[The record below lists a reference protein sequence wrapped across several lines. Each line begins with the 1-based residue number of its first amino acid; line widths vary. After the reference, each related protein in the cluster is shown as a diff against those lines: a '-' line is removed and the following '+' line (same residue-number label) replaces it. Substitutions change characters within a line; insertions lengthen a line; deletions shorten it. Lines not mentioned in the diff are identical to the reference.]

1 MNCHHKRP
9 PLCKAIN
16 IFRKRIA
23 IVALLTICQF
33 TNNIQ
38 AAVLKGK
45 VISEDNEPLI
55 GAAISIHDL
64 NLHIT
69 TNIDGTFM
77 IGSVPIGTHFVE
89 VSYIGYLKYRIEFTI
104 SGDEEEVFKKITLRE
119 DPALIGEIVVTT
131 SYEGTSEAGARA
143 AERNSA
149 VVLNAVSAESIEA
162 SPDITVANVIQRVS
176 GLTVERNANGD
187 GQYAIV
193 RGMNQRY
200 NYTLVNGIKIPSPDN
215 ENRYVPLDIFPAE
228 LLDQLAVSKS
238 LTPSME
244 GDAIGGVVD
253 LRMKDAPKKK
263 MLTASFSSGFNTLYL
278 TRPYDQFNT
287 SAVDFQ
293 SPMQRV
299 PTGERV
305 AGIDMFST
313 ENINF
318 EQRQLS
324 PNPFASGVLR
334 PNALG
339 SIAYGDRFMD
349 GKFGVVLAASYQN
362 TFRGADRIEFGVSD
376 NEFGSPLPTVSRYQ
390 ERRYSVEQERAG
402 VHSMM
407 DYQINNNNKL
417 RFYNAIVHLEN
428 NETRVIWED
437 GLRDANREKTL
448 ENNWRGQVNRQR
460 IYNSTLQGEH
470 IMNDEFTF
478 DWSLVYSLATQDMPD
493 NSQLITV
500 SNYDTPE
507 RELRWLVHENIIRIW
522 ENNSDQ
528 DYAGYYNLTYTPS
541 HLKRYNLELKTGGL
555 LRIKRREN
563 FFDLYSFR
571 PNPGVQEYRPYETD
585 FADLTWRITGG
596 AGTPSHVLNY
606 QSYEDVFA
614 QYGQFMFQVKKTQF
628 IGGVRAE
635 HTNQGYITA
644 NDNIP
649 DGAQEYW
656 SILPSLH
663 IKYMPT
669 GKTNIR
675 SSYFRSISRPS
686 FLEIIP
692 YRRPGTEEIRPEG
705 GNPNLVPVDA
715 HNFDHR
721 FEYFP
726 TSTDQI
732 LIGGFY
738 KIINNPIEQAILAPT
753 DPNFP
758 QFLPPATTIIPVNL
772 ETAINRGI
780 EFDYMKTFEYGFFK
794 NFGIRANYTFTDSR
808 IESIKR
814 TRTEIT
820 EDNIDQL
827 SPLQREML
835 DIGDTTL
842 LNVMQSRPLQGQSRH
857 IGNFSLLY
865 RNKEKGFN
873 AQVSMVYTGSRIAVV
888 SAGVDTD
895 WWMRDMV
902 QLDLSIEKTFAKK
915 FVAFVKIA
923 NLLDTP
929 YELFIKKPH
938 MPQVGV
944 NELQPNSATETLVRR
959 DFYHRNILF
968 GVRYNFNQ

>member
-1 MNCHHKRP
+1 MLVSYANVH
-9 PLCKAIN
+9 
-16 IFRKRIA
+16 
-23 IVALLTICQF
+23 
-33 TNNIQ
+33 
-38 AAVLKGK
+38 AAVIKGK

-55 GAAISIHDL
+55 GAAVSIYAL
-64 NLHIT
+64 NMHIV
-69 TNIDGTFM
+69 TNIDGTFSL
-77 IGSVPIGTHFVE
+77 GSVPKGTHYAE
-89 VSYIGYLKYRIEFTI
+89 VSYIGFLKYRLEITVNEN
-104 SGDEEEVFKKITLRE
+104 EEELYKIITLKE
-119 DPALIGEIVVTT
+119 DPALIGEVVVTT
-131 SYEGTSEAGARA
+131 SYEGTSEAGARS

-149 VVLNAVSAESIEA
+149 VVMNAVSAETIEA

-200 NYTLVNGIKIPSPDN
+200 NYTLVNGIKIPSPNN
-215 ENRYVPLDIFPAE
+215 ENRYIPLDIFPAE

-263 MLTASFSSGFNTLYL
+263 ILTASFSTGFNTMYL
-278 TRPYDQFNT
+278 NRPFDHFNT

-299 PTGERV
+299 PQGERV
-305 AGIDMFST
+305 ALLDYYST
-313 ENINF
+313 DNLNF

-324 PNPFASGVLR
+324 PNPFASGMLR

-339 SIAYGDRFMD
+339 SITYGNRFND
-349 GKFGVVLAASYQN
+349 GKFGIIVAASYQN

-376 NEFGSPLPTVSRYQ
+376 NEFGSPNPRVSRYQ

-407 DYQINNNNKL
+407 DYQINSNNKL
-417 RFYNAIVHLEN
+417 RWYNAVVHLEN

-448 ENNWRGQVNRQR
+448 EYNWRGQINRQR

-470 IMNDEFTF
+470 VLNDELTF

-507 RELRWLVHENIIRIW
+507 RDLRWLVHENIVRIW
-522 ENNSDQ
+522 ESNSDQ
-528 DYAGYYNLTYTPS
+528 DYAGYYNLTYKPM
-541 HLKRYNLELKTGGL
+541 HLKRLNLTLKTGGL
-555 LRIKRREN
+555 IRIKRREN
-563 FFDLYSFR
+563 LFDLYSFK
-571 PNPGVQEYRPYETD
+571 PNPGTQEYVPYETD
-585 FADLTWRITGG
+585 YADLTWRITGG

-606 QSYEDVFA
+606 QSYEDIFA
-614 QYGQFMFQVKKTQF
+614 QYGEFQFRKKNTQF

-635 HTNQGYITA
+635 HTNQGYSTA
-644 NDNIP
+644 STHIP
-649 DGAQEYW
+649 DGEQEYW

-663 IKYMPT
+663 VKHMPT

-675 SSYFRSISRPS
+675 GSYFRSISRPS

-692 YRRPGTEEIRPEG
+692 YRRPATEEIRPEG
-705 GNPNLVPVDA
+705 GNPNLKPVDA
-715 HNFDHR
+715 HNFDAR

-726 TSTDQI
+726 TSTDQF
-732 LIGGFY
+732 LVGGFY

-758 QFLPPATTIIPVNL
+758 KFLPPSTTIIPVNL
-772 ETAINRGI
+772 ETAVNQGV
-780 EFDYMKTFEYGFFK
+780 EVDYMKTFQRGVLK

-814 TRTEIT
+814 TRTLIN

-827 SPLQREML
+827 TPLQRETL
-835 DIGDTTL
+835 DLGDTTL

-857 IGNFSLLY
+857 IGNLSLLY

-888 SAGVDTD
+888 AAGLDTD
-895 WWMRDMV
+895 WWMREMV
-902 QLDLSIEKTFAKK
+902 QLDMSIEKTFAKK

-923 NLLDTP
+923 NLLNTP

-959 DFYHRNILF
+959 DFYQRNIMF
-968 GVRYNFNQ
+968 GVRYNFSQ

>member
-1 MNCHHKRP
+1 MLGHHFRP
-9 PLCKAIN
+9 PHTKASVRFYRPKLFLVPLILAQLFN
-16 IFRKRIA
+16 
-23 IVALLTICQF
+23 QSH
-33 TNNIQ
+33 

-45 VISEDNEPLI
+45 VVSDQNEPLI
-55 GAAISIHDL
+55 GASVSIHNL

-69 TNIDGTFM
+69 TNIDGTFTL
-77 IGSVPIGTHFVE
+77 GTVPKGTHYAE
-89 VSYIGYLKYRIEFTI
+89 VSYIGYLKYKIEFTV
-104 SGDEEEVFKKITLRE
+104 SGNEDEIYKIITLKE
-119 DPALIGEIVVTT
+119 DPALIGEVVVTT
-131 SYEGTSEAGARA
+131 SYEGKSQAGARS

-149 VVLNAVSAESIEA
+149 VVLNAVSAETIEA

-244 GDAIGGVVD
+244 GDAVGGVVD

-263 MLTASFSSGFNTLYL
+263 IFTASFSTGFNTLFL
-278 TRPYDQFNT
+278 NRPFDHFNT

-299 PTGERV
+299 PQGERV
-305 AGIDMFST
+305 ASIDYYST
-313 ENINF
+313 DNLNF
-318 EQRQLS
+318 EQRPLS

-339 SIAYGDRFMD
+339 SITYGNRSKN
-349 GKFGVVLAASYQN
+349 GKFGMILAGSYQN

-376 NEFGSPLPTVSRYQ
+376 NEFGSPNPTVSRYQ

-402 VHSMM
+402 IHSMM
-407 DYQINNNNKL
+407 DYQINSNNKL
-417 RFYNAIVHLEN
+417 RWYNAVVHLEN

-448 ENNWRGQVNRQR
+448 ENNWRGQINRQR

-470 IMNDEFTF
+470 VLNDEFTF
-478 DWSLVYSLATQDMPD
+478 DWSLVYSLATQDIPD

-507 RELRWLVHENIIRIW
+507 RELRWLVHENVVRIW

-528 DYAGYYNLTYTPS
+528 DYAGYYNLTFKPS
-541 HLKRYNLELKTGGL
+541 SFKTYNLTLKTGGL

-563 FFDLYSFR
+563 FFDLYSFK
-571 PNPGVQEYRPYETD
+571 PNPGIQEYVPYETD
-585 FADLTWRITGG
+585 YADLTWRITSG
-596 AGTPSHVLNY
+596 AGTPSDVLNY

-614 QYGQFMFQVKKTQF
+614 QYGEFQFRYKNTQF
-628 IGGVRAE
+628 VGGARAE
-635 HTNQGYITA
+635 HTSQGYITA

-649 DGAQEYW
+649 DGEQNYW

-663 IKYMPT
+663 VKHMPT

-675 SSYFRSISRPS
+675 TSYFRSLSRPS

-692 YRRPGTEEIRPEG
+692 YRRPATEEIRPTG
-705 GNPNLVPVDA
+705 GNPNLKPVDA
-715 HNFDHR
+715 HNFDAR

-726 TSTDQI
+726 TSTDQF
-732 LIGGFY
+732 LVGGFY
-738 KIINNPIEQAILAPT
+738 KIINNPIEQAILPPT
-753 DPNFP
+753 DPSFP
-758 QFLPPATTIIPVNL
+758 EFLISATTIVPVNL
-772 ETAINRGI
+772 ETATNQGI
-780 EFDYMKTFEYGFFK
+780 EVDYMKTFQNGFLK

-814 TRTEIT
+814 TRAEIT

-827 SPLQREML
+827 TPLQRETL
-835 DIGDTTL
+835 DLGDTTL
-842 LNVMQSRPLQGQSRH
+842 VNVMQSRPLQGQSRH
-857 IGNFSLLY
+857 IGNLSLLY

-888 SAGVDTD
+888 SAGLDTD
-895 WWMRDMV
+895 WWMRDMI

-938 MPQVGV
+938 MSQVGV

-959 DFYHRNILF
+959 DFYQRNILF

>member
-1 MNCHHKRP
+1 MSHYVFPAK
-9 PLCKAIN
+9 
-16 IFRKRIA
+16 FE
-23 IVALLTICQF
+23 
-33 TNNIQ
+33 
-38 AAVLKGK
+38 GK
-45 VISEDNEPLI
+45 VVSEDNEPLI
-55 GAAISIHDL
+55 GATVSILDL

-69 TNIDGTFM
+69 TNIDGTFSL
-77 IGSVPIGTHFVE
+77 GTLPKGTHKAYI
-89 VSYIGYLKYRIEFTI
+89 SYIGFLKQ
-104 SGDEEEVFKKITLRE
+104 EVEITVKGENDVVFQVIKLKE
-119 DPALIGEIVVTT
+119 DPSLLGEVVITT

-149 VVLNAVSAESIEA
+149 VVLNAVSAETIEA

-193 RGMNQRY
+193 RGMNKRY

-215 ENRYVPLDIFPAE
+215 ENRYIPLDIFPAE

-253 LRMKDAPKKK
+253 LRMKEAPKKK
-263 MLTASFSSGFNTLYL
+263 ILTASMSSGFNTLFID
-278 TRPYDQFNT
+278 RPYDYFNT

-293 SPMQRV
+293 SPMQRS
-299 PTGERV
+299 PSDARV
-305 AGIDMFST
+305 ATLEYYST
-313 ENINF
+313 ENLNF
-318 EQRQLS
+318 EQRNLN
-324 PNPFASGVLR
+324 PNPFAAGTLR
-334 PNALG
+334 PNSLG
-339 SIAYGDRFMD
+339 SFTYGDRFKD
-349 GKFGVVLAASYQN
+349 GKLGVIVAASYQN
-362 TFRGADRIEFGVSD
+362 TFRGANRIEFGISD
-376 NEFGSPLPTVSRYQ
+376 NEFGSPNPRVSRFQ
-390 ERRYSVEQERAG
+390 DRRYSVEQERAG
-402 VHSMM
+402 IHSMM
-407 DYQINNNNKL
+407 DYQINKRNKI
-417 RFYNAIVHLEN
+417 RWYNAMVHLEN

-437 GLRDANREKTL
+437 GLRDANLERTL
-448 ENNWRGQVNRQR
+448 ENNWRAQVNRQR

-470 IMNDEFTF
+470 VMSDELTI

-493 NSQLITV
+493 NSQIITV
-500 SNYDTPE
+500 SNYDTPG
-507 RELRWLVHENIIRIW
+507 RELRWLVHENIVRIW
-522 ENNSDQ
+522 EKNSDQ
-528 DYAGYYNLTYTPS
+528 DYASYYNFTWTPTTYKKLD
-541 HLKRYNLELKTGGL
+541 LKLKAGGL
-555 LRIKRREN
+555 VRIKRREN

-571 PNPGVQEYRPYETD
+571 PNPGSQEYIPYETNYE
-585 FADLTWRITGG
+585 DLSWRITNGG
-596 AGTPSHVLNY
+596 GTPSHVLNY
-606 QSYEDVFA
+606 QSYEDIIA
-614 QYGQFMFQVKKTQF
+614 NYGEFQFRKNKTQF

-635 HTNQGYITA
+635 HTNQGYITK

-649 DGAQEYW
+649 GGEQKYW

-663 IKYMPT
+663 IKHMPT

-705 GNPNLVPVDA
+705 GNPNLRPVDA
-715 HNFDHR
+715 HNFDAR

-753 DPNFP
+753 DPQFP
-758 QFLPPATTIIPVNL
+758 QFLPPSTTIIPVNL
-772 ETAINRGI
+772 ETAINQGI
-780 EFDYMKTFEYGFFK
+780 EVDYMKRFTQGYFK

-820 EDNIDQL
+820 EDNYDQL
-827 SPLQREML
+827 TPLQRETL
-835 DIGDTTL
+835 GIGDTTL

-857 IGNFSLLY
+857 IGNLSLFY
-865 RNKEKGFN
+865 RNKKKGFN

-888 SAGVDTD
+888 SAGLDTD
-895 WWMRDMV
+895 WWMREMI
-902 QLDLSIEKTFAKK
+902 QLDLSIEKTFAKN

-929 YELFIKKPH
+929 YELYIKRPH
-938 MPQVGV
+938 MPQVGI